1 MNEIPMSQRDHTNYD
16 KKDFTCISKWKQIP
30 LPENNSIMK
39 YLKKN
44 FKPLKNL
51 SCKIVG
57 QPAYSRQIK
66 PLPCYESDVITS
78 EVVKNDLIIH
88 VCSSEFDAN
97 IYIHIPKEHLDDPD
111 PMCDFSMITQMGALS
126 KEGLY
131 FSEIVNRIN
140 GEVESLEKLAKTI

>member
-1 MNEIPMSQRDHTNYD
+1 MNEIPMSQRDILNYN

-30 LPENNSIMK
+30 LPENNGIMK
-39 YLKKN
+39 YLRKN

-51 SCKIVG
+51 SYKIVG

-66 PLPCYESDVITS
+66 PLPSYKPDVITS
-78 EVVKNDLIIH
+78 DVINNDLIIH
-88 VCSSEFDAN
+88 VCTSKLDAN

-111 PMCDFSMITQMGALS
+111 PMCDFAMITQMGAFS

-131 FSEIVNRIN
+131 FSEIVDRIK
-140 GEVESLEKLAKTI
+140 GEVEALEKLAKTI